1 MIYGRMSNG
10 QRELIMIGLAQANLD
25 EMKKGKPMLIGP
37 VPEDPLMANTM
48 IILMT
53 GEAEKDMLEVLK
65 KLKLVDPNVSATD
78 LL

>member
-1 MIYGRMSNG
+1 MCNG
-10 QRELIMIGLAQANLD
+10 QREFILIGLAAENIAQ
-25 EMKKGKPMLIGP
+25 MKAGKPMLIGP

-78 LL
+78 FL